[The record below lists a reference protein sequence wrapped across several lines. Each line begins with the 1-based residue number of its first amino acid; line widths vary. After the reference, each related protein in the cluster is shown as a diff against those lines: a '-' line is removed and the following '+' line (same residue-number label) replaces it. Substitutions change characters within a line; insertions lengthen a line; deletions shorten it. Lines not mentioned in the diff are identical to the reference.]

1 MAAGRIDSIQRQ
13 YFSPVDAVK
22 LYTDINTRTA
32 EEARHING
40 ANNPFANTRSELGL
54 WQQPTAGY
62 VGQVNGQ
69 PPTEYTTKNGYTE
82 EVKRTFVMF
91 A

>member
-1 MAAGRIDSIQRQ
+1 MANGKIDAIQRQ

-32 EEARHING
+32 EEVRHLS
-40 ANNPFANTRSELGL
+40 AENNPFANTRSQLGL

-62 VGQVNGQ
+62 VGQVNGE
-69 PPTEYTTKNGYTE
+69 PPTEYTSKNGYIE
-82 EVKRTFVMF
+82 EVQRTFVMF